1 MTLSVI
7 MTLSLIKCLN
17 TQEYAQ
23 LWSEAECNGVD
34 AYDGWINDRMQCAGF
49 NWIFLSQESENP
61 FRRLCWKVLCDFFCQ
76 ISLQRIL
83 KKYAFLFCDKV
94 VNCFVGFH

>member
-7 MTLSLIKCLN
+7 MTLRLIS

-23 LWSEAECNGVD
+23 LWSEPECNGAD

-49 NWIFLSQESENP
+49 LQVG
-61 FRRLCWKVLCDFFCQ
+61 KVK
-76 ISLQRIL
+76 IL
-83 KKYAFLFCDKV
+83 FED
-94 VNCFVGFH
+94 FVGKVFVMVFVL

>member
-7 MTLSLIKCLN
+7 MTLSLLS

-23 LWSEAECNGVD
+23 LWSEPECNGAN

-49 NWIFLSQESENP
+49 KWIL
-61 FRRLCWKVLCDFFCQ
+61 RVRKVKILFGDFAGKAFV
-76 ISLQRIL
+76 ISFFF
-83 KKYAFLFCDKV
+83 KFLFRALSFSV
-94 VNCFVGFH
+94 LR

>member
-23 LWSEAECNGVD
+23 LWSEAQCNGAD
-34 AYDGWINDRMQCAGF
+34 DYDGWINDRMQCAGF
-49 NWIFLSQESENP
+49 KWIL
-61 FRRLCWKVLCDFFCQ
+61 RVRKVKILFGDFAGKAFVISFFFQ
-76 ISLQRIL
+76 ISLQGL
-83 KKYAFLFCDKV
+83 ELFCSAIKL
-94 VNCFVGFH
+94 